1 MYFQNVTRCEVR
13 GAKCEVRRK
22 SWSWVV
28 LLAATVLA
36 LPAAERPNIIHIL
49 ADDLGW
55 ADLGCY
61 GQQVIKTPVLDRLA
75 AEGLRLTQHY
85 AGSTVCG
92 PSRATLLTGLHTGHV
107 RIRGN
112 GKLMTAPD
120 PSELLLPTVL
130 NAAGYRTA
138 MIGKSGVYCD
148 DHAYTLPNDSGFQ
161 HFFGYLS
168 HVQAH
173 HPFPPFLVRNGKR
186 LDYPGNKQHD
196 GDHDAHALIIDEAL
210 DWISASK
217 DAPFYLHLSVTIPHA
232 SLYAPEADKAPYRA
246 LVQEP
251 AEVRV
256 QKHYRTE
263 KEPKA
268 TFAGMVSRLDR
279 DVGRVV
285 QKLKDL
291 GIDRR
296 TLVVFTSD
304 NGACDE
310 GGHKEADFKSS
321 GPLRGVK
328 RDLYEGG
335 IRSPFI
341 AWWPGTIAP
350 GRTSDHISAGWDL
363 FPTFI
368 ELAGGTLPD
377 KIDGISLVPT
387 LRGQGEQ
394 RRHSHLYWEFYEQG
408 GKRAVRIGDVK
419 AIQLGLDKSLDG
431 PIEVYDLSTDLGETT
446 DIASARPDIVAK
458 AKELFA
464 SSHTPSALWKWKSQ
478 K

>member
-1 MYFQNVTRCEVR
+1 MRLLL
-13 GAKCEVRRK
+13 
-22 SWSWVV
+22 
-28 LLAATVLA
+28 LLAAIVLT
-36 LPAAERPNIIHIL
+36 LPAADRPNVIHIL

-61 GQQVIKTPVLDRLA
+61 GQKTIRTPVLDRLA

-92 PSRATLLTGLHTGHV
+92 PSRCALLTGLHTGHC

-112 GKLMTAPD
+112 GALLEKPD
-120 PSELLLPTVL
+120 PNEVLLPTLL

-138 MIGKSGVYCD
+138 MIGKSGVYCSD
-148 DHAYTLPNDSGFQ
+148 EALTLPNDSGFQ

-168 HVQAH
+168 HRAAH
-173 HPFPPFLVRNGKR
+173 HPFPPFLVRNGTK
-186 LDYPGNKQHD
+186 LEYPNNKLHD

-210 DWISASK
+210 NWITANK
-217 DAPFYLHLSVTIPHA
+217 GAPFYLHLSVTIPHA
-232 SLYAPEADKAPYRA
+232 SLYAPEADKAPYRG
-246 LVQEP
+246 LVEEP
-251 AEVRV
+251 TEVREE
-256 QKHYRTE
+256 KHYRTE

-285 QKLKDL
+285 ERLKEL
-291 GIDRR
+291 GIERN
-296 TLVVFTSD
+296 TVVIFTSD

-310 GGHKEADFKSS
+310 GGHKEADFNSS

-328 RDLYEGG
+328 RDMYEGG
-335 IRSPFI
+335 VRSPLI

-350 GRTSDHISAGWDL
+350 GRTSDHISAGWD
-363 FPTFI
+363 FVPTI
-368 ELAGGTLPD
+368 CELAGAKAPAN
-377 KIDGISLVPT
+377 IDGISMLPT
-387 LRGQGEQ
+387 LTGKGEQ
-394 RRHSHLYWEFYEQG
+394 AKHSHLYWEFYEQG
-408 GKRAVRIGDVK
+408 GKRAVRFGDYK

-431 PIEVYDLSTDLGETT
+431 PIEVYDLSKDLGETT
-446 DIASARPDIVAK
+446 NIAAQKPEIVAK
-458 AKELFA
+458 AKDLFA
-464 SSHTPSALWKWKSQ
+464 SSRTPTPLWKWKSE